1 MIPLGITAAAS
12 AMDAGIKT
20 KTKRK
25 HGSRRTTLIIS
36 NEEINY
42 IMKIVQAP
50 EDSNSLLKRVT
61 KIIKNET
68 KEQKGGVLCML
79 LGTLGTSLIRNK
91 E

>member
-1 MIPLGITAAAS
+1 
-12 AMDAGIKT
+12 
-20 KTKRK
+20 
-25 HGSRRTTLIIS
+25 
-36 NEEINY
+36 
-42 IMKIVQAP
+42 MKIVQAP

-91 E
+91 EWGIRNKPWWTCRCRYTLDCFVL